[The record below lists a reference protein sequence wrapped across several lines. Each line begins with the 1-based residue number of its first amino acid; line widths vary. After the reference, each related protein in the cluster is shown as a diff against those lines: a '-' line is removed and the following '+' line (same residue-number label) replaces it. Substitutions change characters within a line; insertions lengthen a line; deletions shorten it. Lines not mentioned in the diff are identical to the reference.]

1 VAGGPS
7 VPKLSLQRSGG
18 DKSAG
23 RLVYLGMRGISGLKF
38 TSNTIHEFQ
47 TNKRMIHAMDAE
59 STFVDRFKALAK
71 CFAPS

>member
-1 VAGGPS
+1 
-7 VPKLSLQRSGG
+7 
-18 DKSAG
+18 
-23 RLVYLGMRGISGLKF
+23 MRVILGLKF